1 MDDIVITH
9 SDVYQ
14 SWKNHLF
21 NFNIDDPDTNAPG
34 LRKPQLA
41 ALYATL
47 GHLVVDPTA
56 TATVVMPTGTGKTDT
71 MLALIIA
78 ARMSRTLILVPSNA
92 LRAQLVNKA
101 TEMKTLRTVGA
112 VSDMARNPIVAA
124 IDSKLSEAQ
133 VAELATANIIVA
145 TPQALLLFEDPALTA
160 LVNMC
165 SHLMIDEAHH
175 VVAASWN
182 RIKTA
187 FRGKPCIQFT
197 ATISGR
203 WSSSGRQNHLQ
214 LPTAGCAA

>member
-1 MDDIVITH
+1 MDDVVVTH

-14 SWKNHLF
+14 SWQNHLF
-21 NFNIDDPDTNAPG
+21 NFNLDDPKAKTPG

-47 GHLVVDPTA
+47 GHLVIDPTA

-78 ARMSRTLILVPSNA
+78 ARMSRTLILVPSDA
-92 LRAQLVNKA
+92 LRAQLVNKCA
-101 TEMKTLRTVGA
+101 EMKTLRTVGA
-112 VSDMARNPIVAA
+112 VSETAHNPIVAA

-145 TPQALLLFEDPALTA
+145 TPQALLLFEDAALGA

-175 VVAASWN
+175 VVATSWN
-182 RIKTA
+182 RIRRLQGQTLYSVHSDA
-187 FRGKPCIQFT
+187 IPG
-197 ATISGR
+197 G
-203 WSSSGRQNHLQ
+203 WSSSGRQDHLQ
-214 LPTAGCAA
+214 LPSPRCAA

>member
-1 MDDIVITH
+1 MDDVVITH

-21 NFNIDDPDTNAPG
+21 NFSLDDPETSAPE

-47 GHLVVDPTA
+47 GHLVVDPFS

-78 ARMSRTLILVPSNA
+78 ARMARTLILVPSDT
-92 LRAQLVNKA
+92 LRAQLVGKS

-112 VSDMARNPIVAA
+112 VSDTARNPIVAA
-124 IDSKLSEAQ
+124 IDSKLSDAQ

-145 TPQALLLFEDPALTA
+145 TP
-160 LVNMC
+160 
-165 SHLMIDEAHH
+165 
-175 VVAASWN
+175 
-182 RIKTA
+182 
-187 FRGKPCIQFT
+187 
-197 ATISGR
+197 
-203 WSSSGRQNHLQ
+203 
-214 LPTAGCAA
+214 LPM